1 MRAFKVDLKI
11 LRNTNQEVRFHDF
24 IYRVYIAKVGSFVLP
39 VLIARRD
46 HIWAGDY
53 LHVESAYLT
62 HYKREDKVM
71 FALRIRSFTRI
82 TMEEFKQTE
91 YLHIVVEGKVIKA
104 KDAQVSRVTA
114 HNLPFIASTLLIS
127 NEIEESAGIL
137 LVAFRTYALR
147 IHKLPQGSN
156 IVLSA
161 RMYPKRY
168 EGGFE
173 LNITN
178 ILNAEEMNRKREEGK
193 QHGTKRPI

>member
-1 MRAFKVDLKI
+1 MRAFKADLKI
-11 LRNTNQEVRFHDF
+11 LGNTNQEVKFNDL
-24 IYRVYIAKVGSFVLP
+24 VYWVYMAKVGNFVLP

-46 HIWAGDY
+46 HVWAGDY

-62 HYKREDKVM
+62 HYKREDKVV
-71 FALRIRSFTRI
+71 FVLRIRSFTRI
-82 TMEEFKQTE
+82 TVEEFKQTE
-91 YLHIVVEGKVIKA
+91 YLHVVVEGKVIKA
-104 KDAQVSRVTA
+104 RDAQVSRVTA
-114 HNLPFIASTLLIS
+114 HNLPFIASTLIIS

-178 ILNAEEMNRKREEGK
+178 ILDVEEMTRKREEGEAIW
-193 QHGTKRPI
+193 H